1 MYKLNIEE
9 LNIQGEPEIVKTC
22 YFNDCKS
29 MFEYAFTV
37 KRDHNK
43 IFIDDVHEILN
54 DWKQGDPIINS
65 AQYRIFVL
73 THGLEY
79 DATDIIKKSALF
91 MHCDKDLVV
100 SYGRQLLETLKGF
113 ERAVINLQEAIEE
126 YNNLKGVN
134 TNE

>member
-9 LNIQGEPEIVKTC
+9 LNIQGEPEVVKTC
-22 YFNDCKS
+22 YFNDCKA

-43 IFIDDVHEILN
+43 IFIDEHEILY

-65 AQYRIFVL
+65 AHYRIFVL
-73 THGLEY
+73 THGLECN
-79 DATDIIKKSALF
+79 ATDIIKMSALF
-91 MHCDKDLVV
+91 MHGDRNLVI